1 LSPTTFSGGEQQRV
15 NIARGFAA
23 FYPIMLLDEPTAALD
38 PVNRQTVLDLIMT
51 ARRQGAAIL
60 SIFHNPA
67 DRQVTTSRTIELA
80 AA

>member
-1 LSPTTFSGGEQQRV
+1 MHCKARAQPQEECQRRVTGQQGQRDRR
-15 NIARGFAA
+15 AHRPDAA
-23 FYPIMLLDEPTAALD
+23 QQAPQRMHF
-38 PVNRQTVLDLIMT
+38 